1 MPTSMEYWK
10 KYGMSIKA
18 KDMPRD
24 AVLMGSVACT
34 VNTKL
39 RKGGIY
45 SIILIKIIFCRR
57 WKTAT

>member
-34 VNTKL
+34 VDANVGKL
-39 RKGGIY
+39 VVLLPLLVKNVLLKVFIE
-45 SIILIKIIFCRR
+45 
-57 WKTAT
+57 

>member
-34 VNTKL
+34 VDANVGKL
-39 RKGGIY
+39 VVLLTLLVKNVLLKVFIE
-45 SIILIKIIFCRR
+45 
-57 WKTAT
+57 